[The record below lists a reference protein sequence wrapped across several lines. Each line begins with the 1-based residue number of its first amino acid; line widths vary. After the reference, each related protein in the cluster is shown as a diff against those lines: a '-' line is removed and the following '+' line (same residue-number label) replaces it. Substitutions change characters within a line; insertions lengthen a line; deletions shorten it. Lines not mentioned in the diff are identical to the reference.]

1 MATNASRVAVPLV
14 LLALLG
20 GCFGAYQ
27 TTPDDVQ
34 TMGGLKP
41 NVEDKDA
48 GLVALVPGLDI
59 KTYTVIAVDKF
70 PVTDPAIKDDDDRR
84 KAAEDVAW
92 ALMNTREFQQ
102 NH

>member
-1 MATNASRVAVPLV
+1 MAMRASCVVVPLA
-14 LLALLG
+14 LLILLG

-48 GLVALVPGLDI
+48 GLVALALGLDI
-59 KTYTVIAVDKF
+59 KTYKVIAVDKF
-70 PVTDPAIKDDDDRR
+70 R
-84 KAAEDVAW
+84 
-92 ALMNTREFQQ
+92 
-102 NH
+102 